1 MKKEAMG
8 FMDNKDEEEM
18 ELFKNRAK
26 DAIQEWGIYLIF
38 INNDLNLLL
47 KCQQIFINYFPQ
59 YLVIHTKITMC

>member
-26 DAIQEWGIYLIF
+26 DAIQEWGIYLISL
-38 INNDLNLLL
+38 IM
-47 KCQQIFINYFPQ
+47 I
-59 YLVIHTKITMC
+59 